1 MAMDLNLIE
10 KFKVIFQYMFS
21 SFLSIEML
29 VLSLLVFLILLI
41 NVKKDNHIVQV
52 VAIGVYL
59 GFVIG
64 ILISYSTYVK
74 SCIDSFVKAILNYI
88 YFPSTIAYFFIII
101 FVTFLMLYTLFSK
114 KITKFKKIFN
124 YLFFS
129 ILYFFFMSFVSLA
142 AYDKVD
148 LLDITKLYENNIIL
162 SIVQISN
169 FILVIWIIITGF
181 YWLYRY
187 FHNKYD

>member
-10 KFKVIFQYMFS
+10 KFKVLFQYMFS

-29 VLSLLVFLILLI
+29 VLSLLIFAILLI

-52 VAIGVYL
+52 VAVGVYL

>member
-1 MAMDLNLIE
+1 MDLNLIE

-52 VAIGVYL
+52 VAVGVYL

>member
-1 MAMDLNLIE
+1 MDLNLIE
-10 KFKVIFQYMFS
+10 KFKVIFQSMFS

-29 VLSLLVFLILLI
+29 ILSLLIFLILLI

-88 YFPSTIAYFFIII
+88 YFPSTITYFFIIL
-101 FVTFLMLYTLFSK
+101 FVTILMLYTLFSK
-114 KITKFKKIFN
+114 KITKFKKILN
-124 YLFFS
+124 YFFFS
-129 ILYFFFMSFVSLA
+129 SLYFFFMSFVSLA

-148 LLDITKLYENNIIL
+148 LLDITKLYENNLIL